1 MSCPGRR
8 RAWRLALVGSV
19 LMLSGVAVAPG
30 ASAAVPAASKTCR
43 SLNTLNKNLDKAL
56 ASGTSGHV
64 DAGAINNLSN
74 SFRKAAKTAPKGLK
88 SAMNTI
94 ADVAANVGRTG
105 SPAAAAAALKKAGQK
120 LSVAAVTWET
130 YLAKNCSGASP
141 STP

>member
-1 MSCPGRR
+1 
-8 RAWRLALVGSV
+8 
-19 LMLSGVAVAPG
+19 MLSGVAVAPG

-64 DAGAINNLSN
+64 DAGAINNLSK
-74 SFRKAAKTAPKGLK
+74 SFRQAAKTAPKSLK

-105 SPAAAAAALKKAGQK
+105 SSAAAAAALKKAGQK
-120 LSVAAVTWET
+120 LSVAAVTWEA
-130 YLAKNCSGASP
+130 YLAKNCS
-141 STP
+141 TP

>member
-64 DAGAINNLSN
+64 ALRASANAVAASTARRTASTVDTDWPGNRRSGLSVSNGAASTRTTTPNE
-74 SFRKAAKTAPKGLK
+74 ATTAPRE
-88 SAMNTI
+88 
-94 ADVAANVGRTG
+94 RT
-105 SPAAAAAALKKAGQK
+105 
-120 LSVAAVTWET
+120 AVVLT
-130 YLAKNCSGASP
+130 
-141 STP
+141 